1 MGMSRAEL
9 EAAIASVSKVI
20 ARLGDTA
27 AQTTNTI
34 EEFARYVSDYA
45 RNTGTIVCGA
55 NNLSHGVDS
64 IVTGAQHQP
73 IKEDFVIGDHSNP
86 LNEEKKEP
94 MLDTEYTTV
103 YDDLKTDW
111 DEPKTIYVNMSEV

>member
-9 EAAIASVSKVI
+9 EAALASVSKVI
-20 ARLGDTA
+20 ARLGNTA
-27 AQTTNTI
+27 AQTTSSI
-34 EEFARYVSDYA
+34 EEFSRYVSDYA
-45 RNTGTIVCGA
+45 KYTGNIVCGA
-55 NNLSHGVDS
+55 NNLAYGVNS
-64 IVTGAQHQP
+64 IVTGVQHQP
-73 IKEDFVIGDHSNP
+73 IKEDIVTDYHSNP

-111 DEPKTIYVNMSEV
+111 DDTPISFTDVTNL

>member
-1 MGMSRAEL
+1 MGMSRAAL
-9 EAAIASVSKVI
+9 EAALASVSKVI

-34 EEFARYVSDYA
+34 EELAQYMADQA
-45 RNTGTIVCGA
+45 KNTSSRITQAIEEKP
-55 NNLSHGVDS
+55 LSEY
-64 IVTGAQHQP
+64 P
-73 IKEDFVIGDHSNP
+73 KP
-86 LNEEKKEP
+86 KKEEKKEP

-111 DEPKTIYVNMSEV
+111 DESKTTYVNMSEV

>member
-9 EAAIASVSKVI
+9 EAALASVSKMI
-20 ARLGDTA
+20 SRLGDTA

-34 EEFARYVSDYA
+34 EEFARYVADYA
-45 RNTGTIVCGA
+45 GNTGTIICGA
-55 NNLSHGVDS
+55 NNLAYGVDS
-64 IVTGAQHQP
+64 VVTGVQHQP
-73 IKEDFVIGDHSNP
+73 IKEDIVTGYHSNP
-86 LNEEKKEP
+86 LKEEKKEP

>member
-9 EAAIASVSKVI
+9 EAAIVSVSKVI

-73 IKEDFVIGDHSNP
+73 IKEDFVIDDHSNP
-86 LNEEKKEP
+86 LKEDKKDP

-111 DEPKTIYVNMSEV
+111 DDTPISFTDVTNL